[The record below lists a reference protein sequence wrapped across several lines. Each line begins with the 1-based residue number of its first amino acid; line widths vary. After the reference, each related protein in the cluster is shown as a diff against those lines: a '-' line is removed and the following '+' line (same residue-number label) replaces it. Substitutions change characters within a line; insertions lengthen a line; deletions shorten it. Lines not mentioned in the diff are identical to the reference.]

1 MAIEHHFH
9 IRQGEAL
16 PNPFNPSI
24 FRWRDMDKNPVNLTG
39 YRARMQLRPKVKSDT
54 VLDTL
59 TTENGRIVLDPLM
72 GEITLIFP
80 EDFSVDATWKGAV
93 YDLELVPPVG
103 GPFPLAYGT
112 FSITREVTRVQ

>member
-16 PNPFNPSI
+16 PNPFNPSK
-24 FRWRDMDKNPVNLTG
+24 FRWLDGDKNPVNLAG
-39 YRARMQLRPKVKSDT
+39 YRARMQLRPKVGSDI

-59 TTENGRIVLDPLM
+59 TTENGRIEIGAPN

-80 EDFSVDATWKGAV
+80 ETLFVGAPWKSAV
-93 YDLELVPPVG
+93 YDLELLPPVG
-103 GPFPLAYGT
+103 GPFPFAYGT
-112 FSITREVTRVQ
+112 FNTTREVTRGQ